1 MARETKKYKLLG
13 NLRPQDLK
21 PLGIGIELSALIGGM
36 AYGGYWLDEQW
47 GTGPWL
53 LLAGVCLGTFGG
65 GWHALKM
72 ANGGRVPDIG
82 IKAKSKP
89 TEGDGDAAEDEKPT
103 P

>member
-1 MARETKKYKLLG
+1 MAREPKKYKLLG

-21 PLGIGIELSALIGGM
+21 PLGIGIELSALIGGF
-36 AYGGYWLDEQW
+36 AYGGYWLDERW

-53 LLAGVCLGTFGG
+53 LLVGVCLGTFGG

-72 ANGGRVPDIG
+72 ANGGKVPDIG
-82 IKAKSKP
+82 IKPKDKPSK
-89 TEGDGDAAEDEKPT
+89 GKVDASEDEKPT